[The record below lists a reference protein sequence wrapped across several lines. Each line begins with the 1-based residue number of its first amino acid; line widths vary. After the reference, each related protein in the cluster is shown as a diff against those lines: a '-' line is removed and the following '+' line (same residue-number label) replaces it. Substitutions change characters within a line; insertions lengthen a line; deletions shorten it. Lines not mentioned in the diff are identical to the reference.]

1 MIAREIAPHLLRLF
15 GQYPFVTVT
24 GPRQSGKTTLCRSV
38 FGHLAYANLEAPHV
52 RRLAED
58 DPRAFLA
65 QFPDGAVLD
74 EVHRVP
80 DLLSYL
86 QVLGDEAGRP
96 GLFVLTG
103 SEQFGLTG
111 AVSQSLAGRTAL
123 LRLLP
128 FTLAE
133 RRSAGAADTLEE
145 VLYSGCYPR
154 IHDRGLNPTEALGDY
169 WETYVERDARRIG
182 AIRNLAAFREFAMLC
197 AGRVGQ
203 LVNET
208 ALGADASVSR
218 PTVSE
223 WLAVLEASDIVFRLR
238 PYSANLR
245 KRLTRSPKLYF
256 HDVGLAGYLLGIEEP
271 RHLIGHP
278 LRGAL
283 FENVAVTEA
292 VKQAYNRARRPRL
305 WFFRDRSGFECDLL
319 YETAAGLAA
328 VEIKS
333 GRTIA
338 SDWFDAPR
346 RLAKILPQITAQAVV
361 YGGTERQVRTDATA
375 VPLSEFAGFLA
386 DLHAAPSGSDTGG
399 AVASLREAILDEP
412 W

>member
-1 MIAREIAPHLLRLF
+1 MIEREITPHLLRLF

-24 GPRQSGKTTLCRSV
+24 GPRQAGKTTLCRSV
-38 FGHLAYANLEAPHV
+38 FADLAYANLEAPHV

-58 DPRAFLA
+58 DPQAFLA

-86 QVLGDEAGRP
+86 QVLGDELGRP

-133 RRSAGAADTLEE
+133 RRSAAAADTLEE

-182 AIRNLAAFREFAMLC
+182 AIRNLAAFRELATLC

-203 LVNET
+203 LLNET
-208 ALGADASVSR
+208 SLGADAGVSR
-218 PTVSE
+218 TTVSE

-238 PYSANLR
+238 PYHTNLR

-256 HDVGLAGYLLGIEEP
+256 HDVGLASYLLGIAEP

-283 FENVAVTEA
+283 FENAAVTEA
-292 VKQAYNRARRPRL
+292 VKHAYNRARRPRL
-305 WFFRDRSGFECDLL
+305 AFFRDRSGFECDLL
-319 YETAAGLAA
+319 YETPAGLAA
-328 VEIKS
+328 IEVKS

-338 SDWFDAPR
+338 SDWFDPPR
-346 RLAKILPQITAQAVV
+346 RLAEILPQVTAQVV
-361 YGGTERQVRTDATA
+361 VHGGSERQRRTSATA
-375 VPLSEFAGFLA
+375 VPLGDFAGFLA
-386 DLHAAPSGSDTGG
+386 GLDTAGAGAAGP
-399 AVASLREAILDEP
+399 R
-412 W
+412 WC

>member
-1 MIAREIAPHLLRLF
+1 MGVIEREIAPHLLRLF
-15 GQYPFVTVT
+15 GEYPFVTVT
-24 GPRQSGKTTLCRSV
+24 GPRQSGKTTLCQSV
-38 FGHLAYANLEAPHV
+38 FAHLGYANLEAPHV
-52 RRLAED
+52 RGFAER
-58 DPRAFLA
+58 DPLGFLA

-74 EVHRVP
+74 EIHRAP

-86 QVLGDEAGRP
+86 QVLGDEVGRP

-133 RRSAGAADTLEE
+133 RRLAGAGETLEE

-154 IHDRGLNPTEALGDY
+154 IHDRRLNPTEALGDY
-169 WETYVERDARRIG
+169 WETYVERDVRRIG
-182 AIRNLAAFREFAMLC
+182 AVRNLTAFREFATLC

-203 LVNET
+203 LLNET
-208 ALGADASVSR
+208 ALGADVGVSR

-238 PYSANLR
+238 PYHTNVR

-256 HDVGLAGYLLGIEEP
+256 HDVGLASYLLGVEEP

-278 LRGAL
+278 LRGSL
-283 FENVAVTEA
+283 FENAAVGEA
-292 VKQAYNRARRPRL
+292 VKHAHNRARRPRL
-305 WFFRDRSGFECDLL
+305 SFFRDRSGFEVDLL
-319 YETAAGLAA
+319 YPTPRGLAA

-338 SDWFDAPR
+338 SDWFGPLR
-346 RLAKILPQITAQAVV
+346 RLAESLPEVTALAVV
-361 YGGTERQVRTDATA
+361 FGGDEPQVRSAATA
-375 VPLSEFAGFLA
+375 VPLAGFAELLA
-386 DLHAAPSGSDTGG
+386 GFDALAPAPAAG
-399 AVASLREAILDEP
+399 LDV
-412 W
+412 

>member
-1 MIAREIAPHLLRLF
+1 MIGREIAPHLLRLF

-38 FGHLAYANLEAPHV
+38 FDHLAYANLEEPRV
-52 RRLAED
+52 RRFAEQ
-58 DPRAFLA
+58 DPLGFLA
-65 QFPDGAVLD
+65 QFPEGAVLD
-74 EVHRVP
+74 EIHRVP

-86 QVLGDEAGRP
+86 QVQGDESNRP

-128 FTLAE
+128 FTLSE
-133 RRSAGAADTLEE
+133 RRAAGAGAAVEE

-154 IHDRGLNPTEALGDY
+154 IFDRGLNPTEALGDY

-182 AIRNLAAFREFAMLC
+182 AIRNLAAFREFAVLC

-203 LVNET
+203 LLNET
-208 ALGADASVSR
+208 ALGADAGVSR

-238 PYSANLR
+238 PFHANIR

-256 HDVGLAGYLLGIEEP
+256 HDVGLASYLLGVEAP
-271 RHLIGHP
+271 RQLVGHP

-283 FENVAVTEA
+283 FENAAVSEA
-292 VKQAYNRARRPRL
+292 VKSAHNRARRPRL
-305 WFFRDRSGFECDLL
+305 SFFRDRSGFECDLIC
-319 YETAAGLAA
+319 ETPAGLAA
-328 VEIKS
+328 IEIKS

-338 SDWFDAPR
+338 SDWFDPPR
-346 RLAKILPQITAQAVV
+346 RLAEMLPEVTAQAVV
-361 YGGTERQVRTDATA
+361 YGGDERQVRTTAAA
-375 VPLSEFAGFLA
+375 VPLAEFAGLLA
-386 DLHAAPSGSDTGG
+386 DLHASSEVPDGPDVEPPQPPPPPAAPD
-399 AVASLREAILDEP
+399 
-412 W
+412 

>member
-1 MIAREIAPHLLRLF
+1 MIEREIAPHLLRLF

-24 GPRQSGKTTLCRSV
+24 GPRQSGKTTLCRGL
-38 FGHLAYANLEAPHV
+38 FGHLGYANLEEPRT
-52 RRLAED
+52 RRFAEA
-58 DPRAFLA
+58 DPLGFLA
-65 QFPDGAVLD
+65 QFPGGAVLD
-74 EVHRVP
+74 EIHRAP

-133 RRSAGAADTLEE
+133 RRSAGAADTIEE

-154 IHDRGLNPTEALGDY
+154 IHDRRLNPTEALGDY
-169 WETYVERDARRIG
+169 WETYVERDVRRIG
-182 AIRNLAAFREFAMLC
+182 AIRNLASFREFATLC

-203 LVNET
+203 LLNET
-208 ALGADASVSR
+208 SLGADAGVSR

-223 WLAVLEASDIVFRLR
+223 WLAVLEASDILLRLR
-238 PYSANLR
+238 PYHTNLR

-256 HDVGLAGYLLGIEEP
+256 HDVGLASYLLGIADQ

-283 FENVAVTEA
+283 FENAAVTEA
-292 VKQAYNRARRPRL
+292 VKHAYNRARRPRL
-305 WFFRDRSGFECDLL
+305 SFFRDRSGFECDLL
-319 YETAAGLAA
+319 YETPAGLAA
-328 VEIKS
+328 IEIKS

-338 SDWFDAPR
+338 SDWFSAPR
-346 RLAKILPQITAQAVV
+346 RLAGILPQVTAQAVV
-361 YGGTERQVRTDATA
+361 HGGAERQARTTATA
-375 VPLSEFAGFLA
+375 VPLSEFAGFLS
-386 DLHAAPSGSDTGG
+386 DLDTPQAPPDDTGPEPTRPTPG
-399 AVASLREAILDEP
+399 A
-412 W
+412 